1 MAGLGYASAAWARNQ
16 VWASPVSLWR
26 DAAEKSPNKLRPLLN
41 YAAALRMSGDL
52 EGARRVSLRALAFR
66 PTNST
71 QAFALGIVYRE
82 IGDVESA
89 RRMWE
94 AALEANPS
102 NHYVLVALGTLADEA
117 GDTMRARTYME
128 KALEIEPAFD
138 EAHLKLGMILEE
150 SGELEAALVHY
161 ETFMRLAPPWRADA
175 VAKVERMAQ
184 RLRARGAR

>member
-1 MAGLGYASAAWARNQ
+1 VPALVVVVGLACGAATWARNR

-26 DAAEKSPNKLRPLLN
+26 DAAEKSPNKLRP
-41 YAAALRMSGDL
+41 
-52 EGARRVSLRALAFR
+52 FT

-102 NHYVLVALGTLADEA
+102 SHYALVALGTLADEA
-117 GDTMRARTYME
+117 GDTVRARAYME

-138 EAHLKLGMILEE
+138 EAHLKLGLILEE
-150 SGELEAALVHY
+150 SGEYERALFHY
-161 ETFMRLAPPWRADA
+161 DTFMRVAPPWRAPA
-175 VAKVERMAQ
+175 VAQIEQRAR
-184 RLRARGAR
+184 RLRAGGAR